1 MQNDVKDTPV
11 AIKMRTPSSLIA
23 AALHRLLMEH
33 IKRKEH
39 SIFSII
45 FFCVIFLV

>member
-23 AALHRLLMEH
+23 AALHKASH
-33 IKRKEH
+33 GTHQKERT
-39 SIFSII
+39 
-45 FFCVIFLV
+45 